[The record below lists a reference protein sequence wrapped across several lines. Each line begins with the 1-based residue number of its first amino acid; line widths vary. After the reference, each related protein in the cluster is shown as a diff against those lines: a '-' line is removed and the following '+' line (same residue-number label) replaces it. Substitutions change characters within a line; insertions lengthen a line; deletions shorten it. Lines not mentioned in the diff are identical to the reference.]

1 MARIVFFRGSE
12 SSSHIITAGQNSV
25 SVLQSREYSPVS
37 LEHGCAFYVPTIIDI
52 NSALSYD
59 GVDLAIRIYMDCIQ
73 SGIYDVAIFLT
84 SAEEKGSF
92 YSHCDRA
99 DILKC
104 PNVFFIKNSK
114 SAIEASICSL
124 NILSFEKDTAL
135 ASLKMLKLKA
145 PSAYKS
151 HHSISNEW
159 SIYKWSKFLELESPR
174 ISSEIEGSLYF
185 KHLALTK
192 NLNSLSTT
200 PFIPSIITDVNS
212 PTPKIL
218 LVDDEA
224 EKGWNDFFERILSKS
239 SVHFEFVGAS
249 SFRHKSSEEIE
260 SIVISKVKS
269 FDPDVVILD
278 LRLEDADFNSERRSD
293 AYTGIR
299 ILKRIKQ
306 EINQGIQV
314 IGFTAS
320 NKVWNYLEWNDSGH
334 GIDDIVVKESPE
346 LSENPSYTVDTV
358 THLFSAIMV
367 GVKRAQYLKAID
379 VRLKQIGHLIKKTN
393 ASFYLGEQHNISVA
407 YELIKEY
414 ENPKYIAY
422 AFLQMFQ
429 ILEKYLKLLAEW
441 DNDKFKLKHSG
452 KEYILLKHVSSATD
466 GKKICES
473 AISGK
478 GGSFTLN
485 KGEYICSFV
494 ESNYIMCAA
503 LIFLFGRKSTFVKK
517 NNPDKW
523 MGKWIEVRNVRN
535 KKAVHPE
542 SYDVNEDE
550 FIALLDYIQFFFDP
564 NNLKLRNESEALVE
578 LPPPTPS
585 GATLSDDPAIAN
597 LLLSMKK

>member
-1 MARIVFFRGSE
+1 MARIVLFLGSKTSPRQINTGE
-12 SSSHIITAGQNSV
+12 NSFV
-25 SVLQSREYSPVS
+25 SLQDREYSREL
-37 LEHGCAFYVPTIIDI
+37 LEHRDVFYVPTIIEPD
-52 NSALSYD
+52 SALSYD
-59 GVDLAIRIYMDCIQ
+59 GVDLAIGIYLDCIQ
-73 SGIYDVAIFLT
+73 SGIFDMAIYLL
-84 SAEEKGSF
+84 SAENKGSF

-104 PNVFFIKNSK
+104 PNVYFIRNSK
-114 SAIEASICSL
+114 ATIEASICTL
-124 NILSFEKDTAL
+124 DIPAFEKETAL
-135 ASLKMLKLKA
+135 SSLKALKLKG

-151 HHSISNEW
+151 HHSITNEW
-159 SIYKWSKFLELESPR
+159 SIYRWSQFLGIDNVS
-174 ISSEIEGSLYF
+174 ITSEVENSLYF
-185 KHLALTK
+185 KHLAVI
-192 NLNSLSTT
+192 NSLNSVGSTEML
-200 PFIPSIITDVNS
+200 PSILTDPKAS
-212 PTPKIL
+212 KPKIL
-218 LVDDEA
+218 LIDDEA
-224 EKGWNDFFERILSKS
+224 EKGWHDFFVRMLSKS
-239 SVHFEFVGAS
+239 SVIFESLGGPAFW
-249 SFRHKSSEEIE
+249 HKTSDEIE
-260 SIVISKVKS
+260 EMAISKVIS
-269 FDPDVVILD
+269 FDPDVVVLD
-278 LRLEDADFNSERRSD
+278 LRLEDADFDSEKM
-293 AYTGIR
+293 AKEYTGIR

-320 NKVWNYLEWNDSGH
+320 NKVWNYLEWSDSGH

-346 LSENPSYTVDTV
+346 LSSNPSYTADSIR
-358 THLFSAIMV
+358 HLFSAIML
-367 GVKRAQYLKAID
+367 GIERAQYLKAID
-379 VRLKQIGHLIKKTN
+379 IRLKQIGRLIKKAS
-393 ASFYLGEQHNISVA
+393 ASFYSDEKHNISVA
-407 YELIKEY
+407 FELIKEY
-414 ENPKYIAY
+414 GNPKYIAY

-441 DNDKFKLKHSG
+441 DGDIFKLKHSG
-452 KEYILLKHVSSATD
+452 REYILLKHVSSMTD

-523 MGKWIEVRNVRN
+523 VGKWIEVRKVRN
-535 KKAVHPE
+535 KKAAHPE
-542 SYDVNEDE
+542 SCDVKKDE

-585 GATLSDDPAIAN
+585 GATLSDDPAIAS